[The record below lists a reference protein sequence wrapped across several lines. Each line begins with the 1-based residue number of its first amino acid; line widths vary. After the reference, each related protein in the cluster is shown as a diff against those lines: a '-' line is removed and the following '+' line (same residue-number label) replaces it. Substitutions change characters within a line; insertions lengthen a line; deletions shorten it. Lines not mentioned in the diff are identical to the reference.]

1 MIDIAQLHNALPQ
14 LDNALAQSPEL
25 VSVDTLWERLQ
36 RLLIYP
42 APSGGVLLPGAVI
55 DAVQDIAREYNLTER
70 FIVNFENTGNMAIR
84 FGVEREK
91 ADIILSAHLDRPAFR
106 VKSLADNS
114 LYAISAYRFPEGE
127 YRAPAKSFRYENGT
141 LIVGSE
147 GELVAIQDE
156 NGKSLS
162 FHVTDGELAP
172 ADTITLASVPKRD
185 GDTVVASGLDNA
197 LGVATLLAI
206 SNIMQQL
213 EPALIEQDK
222 TVLLIFTDNEE
233 APPDGFFGNG
243 AARLRF
249 AVPAPRRGIIN
260 VDGQNTGEPTAPV
273 IGEGASHAFV
283 AGNGRGAIVP
293 MNYQSLAIDLA
304 ASLNETDA
312 AKIQMHYGY
321 QSRSDDMVYS
331 RWTRVLGLT
340 GVPLRHAHTAEETIS
355 LSDLQNAIR
364 WTTYFNV
371 ACLGIVPGLDAQYVL
386 SR

>member
-1 MIDIAQLHNALPQ
+1 MIGITQLHQSLPQ
-14 LDNALAQSPEL
+14 LEKTLAESPEL
-25 VSVDTLWERLQ
+25 ASIDTLWERLQ

-55 DAVQDIAREYNLTER
+55 DAVQDIAHDYHLSER

-84 FGVEREK
+84 FGVESEK
-91 ADIILSAHLDRPAFR
+91 ADIILSAHLDRPSFR
-106 VKSLADNS
+106 VKSLVDS
-114 LYAISAYRFPEGE
+114 TLYAISAYRFPNGE
-127 YRAPAKSFRYENGT
+127 YRAPAKSFRYENGN
-141 LIVGSE
+141 LIVGAE
-147 GELVAIQDE
+147 GELIAIEDE
-156 NGKSLS
+156 SGKSLS
-162 FHVTDGELAP
+162 FNVTDGELAP
-172 ADTITLASVPKRD
+172 ADTLTLASVPQRD

-197 LGVATLLAI
+197 LGVTTLLAI
-206 SNIMQQL
+206 ANIMQNL
-213 EPALIEQDK
+213 ESALIEEGK

-273 IGEGASHAFV
+273 IGKGASHAFV
-283 AGNGRGAIVP
+283 AGGGRGAIVP

-304 ASLNETDA
+304 ESLNGANA
-312 AKIQMHYGY
+312 ATIQMHYGY

-364 WTTYFNV
+364 WTTYLTV